1 MWVIFTLAHKF
12 CISFILLFLVL
23 NLMCLVCKNYS
34 FPARNSII
42 IPKILPTWS
51 ECEGF
56 YLCWWVLISP
66 WVCNESAFSGSPFGS
81 LRVIDGEFVFS
92 ACDVCSV
99 FLVMH
104 DNFTALLCGNLHC
117 RGYLRWWMVWILRTL
132 WLSCLHLV
140 VKLLHSKKLSV
151 SMVA

>member
-23 NLMCLVCKNYS
+23 NLMCLVCKNFS

-99 FLVMH
+99 FFG
-104 DNFTALLCGNLHC
+104 DA
-117 RGYLRWWMVWILRTL
+117 W
-132 WLSCLHLV
+132 
-140 VKLLHSKKLSV
+140 
-151 SMVA
+151 